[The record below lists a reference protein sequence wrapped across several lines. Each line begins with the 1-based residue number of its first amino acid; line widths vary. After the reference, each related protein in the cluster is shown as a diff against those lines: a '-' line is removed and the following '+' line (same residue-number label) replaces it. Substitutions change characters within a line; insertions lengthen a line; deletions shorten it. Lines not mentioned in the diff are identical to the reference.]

1 VPLLHAIILGIIQGL
16 TEFLPV
22 SSSAHLALIPWLLGW
37 NDQGLSFDIA
47 LHVGTLAAVIVYFF
61 RDWVQVI
68 AEGFGL
74 KMGADQAIRRNPRLL
89 WLLVLGSVPA
99 GIAGLLVKDLAENV
113 WRNNQYLIGSM
124 LILVG
129 LFMWWADKQGS
140 RRKDLG
146 NVSPIDSLIIGAA
159 QALALVPGVSRSG
172 ITICAGLMR
181 NSTGLQRP
189 LFLPACDPRHRRRRG
204 QGCLGSDA
212 SWGRHRRDSARYAD
226 SPGGR
231 HGRQRHHRSPDHPVL
246 PELPPA
252 EVVGLLRVV
261 PGNIWHN
268 SNRSGHLLPLPRG
281 MRFLGPTRHARL
293 NEAGAVVFLLA
304 GLFLFFSLISYYP
317 LDSSWNT
324 AASSAKPVNLTGLV
338 GASISDLLLQGF
350 GLGAMWCRFSS

>member
-47 LHVGTLAAVIVYFF
+47 LHVGTVLAVIVYFF

-74 KMGADQAIRRNPRLL
+74 SIGNTLGSDPAIRRNPRLL

-99 GIAGLLVKDLAENV
+99 GIAGLLVKDLAEND

-129 LFMWWADKQGS
+129 LFMWWADHQGS

-146 NVSPIDSLIIGAA
+146 NVSPTDSLTIGAA

-172 ITICAGLMR
+172 ITICAGLLR
-181 NSTGLQRP
+181 NLDRET
-189 LFLPACDPRHRRRRG
+189 A
-204 QGCLGSDA
+204 
-212 SWGRHRRDSARYAD
+212 ARF
-226 SPGGR
+226 S
-231 HGRQRHHRSPDHPVL
+231 
-246 PELPPA
+246 
-252 EVVGLLRVV
+252 
-261 PGNIWHN
+261 
-268 SNRSGHLLPLPRG
+268 
-281 MRFLGPTRHARL
+281 
-293 NEAGAVVFLLA
+293 FLLA
-304 GLFLFFSLISYYP
+304 TPAIAG
-317 LDSSWNT
+317 
-324 AASSAKPVNLTGLV
+324 AAAKDAWDLMRHG
-338 GASISDLLLQGF
+338 GGIASISPDMRTALLVGVIVSAIVGALTIKFFLNFLRRRSLSFFVWYRVIF
-350 GLGAMWCRFSS
+350 GIIVIALASFFRYHGG

>member
-1 VPLLHAIILGIIQGL
+1 LGIIQGL

-47 LHVGTLAAVIVYFF
+47 LHVGTVLAVIVYFF

-74 KMGADQAIRRNPRLL
+74 SIGNTLGSDPAIRRNPRLL

-129 LFMWWADKQGS
+129 LFMWWADHQGS

-146 NVSPIDSLIIGAA
+146 NVSPTDSLTIGAA

-172 ITICAGLMR
+172 ITICAGLLR
-181 NSTGLQRP
+181 NLDRET
-189 LFLPACDPRHRRRRG
+189 A
-204 QGCLGSDA
+204 
-212 SWGRHRRDSARYAD
+212 ARF
-226 SPGGR
+226 S
-231 HGRQRHHRSPDHPVL
+231 
-246 PELPPA
+246 
-252 EVVGLLRVV
+252 
-261 PGNIWHN
+261 
-268 SNRSGHLLPLPRG
+268 
-281 MRFLGPTRHARL
+281 
-293 NEAGAVVFLLA
+293 FLLA
-304 GLFLFFSLISYYP
+304 TPAIAG
-317 LDSSWNT
+317 
-324 AASSAKPVNLTGLV
+324 AAAKDAWDLMRHG
-338 GASISDLLLQGF
+338 GGIASISPDMRTALLVGVIVSAIVGALTIKFFLNFLRRRSLSFFVWYRVIF
-350 GLGAMWCRFSS
+350 GIIVIALASFFRYHGG

>member
-47 LHVGTLAAVIVYFF
+47 LHVGTVLAVIVYFF

-74 KMGADQAIRRNPRLL
+74 SIGNTLGSDPAIRRNPRLL

-129 LFMWWADKQGS
+129 LFMWWADHQGS

-146 NVSPIDSLIIGAA
+146 NVSPTDSLTIGAA

-172 ITICAGLMR
+172 ITICAGLLR
-181 NSTGLQRP
+181 NLDRET
-189 LFLPACDPRHRRRRG
+189 A
-204 QGCLGSDA
+204 
-212 SWGRHRRDSARYAD
+212 ARF
-226 SPGGR
+226 S
-231 HGRQRHHRSPDHPVL
+231 
-246 PELPPA
+246 
-252 EVVGLLRVV
+252 
-261 PGNIWHN
+261 
-268 SNRSGHLLPLPRG
+268 
-281 MRFLGPTRHARL
+281 
-293 NEAGAVVFLLA
+293 FLLA
-304 GLFLFFSLISYYP
+304 TPAIAGAAAKDA
-317 LDSSWNT
+317 LD
-324 AASSAKPVNLTGLV
+324 LMRHG
-338 GASISDLLLQGF
+338 GGIASISPDMRTALLVGVIVSAIVGALTIKFFLNFLRRRSLSFFVWYRVIF
-350 GLGAMWCRFSS
+350 GIIVIALASFFRYHGG